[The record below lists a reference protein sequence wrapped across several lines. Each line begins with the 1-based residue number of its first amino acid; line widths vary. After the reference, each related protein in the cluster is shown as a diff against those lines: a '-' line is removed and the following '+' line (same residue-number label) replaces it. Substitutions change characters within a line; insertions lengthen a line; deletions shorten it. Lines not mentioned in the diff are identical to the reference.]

1 MPSTTTAEEKAALRA
16 ALRRQAADLTPEERR
31 DSDAALFARF
41 LDLPQVAQAETILLY
56 HGMGTE
62 PDTKQLLA
70 PLWAA
75 GKRLALPRCTGPRA
89 MEARVVT
96 PSTPLHRHRYGMR
109 EPGAEC
115 PLVEPE
121 ELDLVLVPGLAFD
134 KQGRRLG
141 QGGGFYDCY
150 LPRCTALTVALCRS
164 CFLLEHIP
172 REEHDCRVAGIL
184 TEQSTLFP

>member
-16 ALRRQAADLTPEERR
+16 ALRRQAAALTPAERA

-41 LDLPQVAQAETILLY
+41 LALPQVAQAETILLY

-62 PDTKQLLA
+62 PDTQQLLA

-96 PSTPLHRHRYGMR
+96 PSTPLRRHRYGMW

-115 PLVEPE
+115 PLAEPE
-121 ELDLVLVPGLAFD
+121 ELELILVPGLAFD
-134 KQGRRLG
+134 GRGGRLG
-141 QGGGFYDCY
+141 QGGGFYDSY

-164 CFLLEHIP
+164 CFLLEHVP
-172 REEHDCRVAGIL
+172 LEAHDCRVAGIL

>member
-41 LDLPQVAQAETILLY
+41 LALPQVAQAETILLY

-89 MEARVVT
+89 IEARVIT
-96 PSTPLHRHRYGMR
+96 PSTPLHRHRYGMW

-115 PLVEPE
+115 LLVEPE
-121 ELDLVLVPGLAFD
+121 ELDLILVPGLAFD
-134 KQGRRLG
+134 KQGGRLG

-164 CFLLEHIP
+164 CFLLEHVP